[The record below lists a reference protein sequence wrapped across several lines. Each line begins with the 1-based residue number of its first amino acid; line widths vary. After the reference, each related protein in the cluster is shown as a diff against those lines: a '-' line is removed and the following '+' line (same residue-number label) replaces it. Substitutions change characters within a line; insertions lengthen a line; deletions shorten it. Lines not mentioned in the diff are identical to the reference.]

1 MRYVK
6 DTNADETLRLD
17 DATVS
22 LYRSVKLRGAHEV
35 VTGDRMIVQHRKE
48 DINEE
53 FIVVKVREELKV
65 KRVSQ
70 QISIPMPSSSALDDG
85 TITLTE
91 VVDGSEKRLL
101 AIYKKFP
108 TTTLR

>member
-1 MRYVK
+1 M
-6 DTNADETLRLD
+6 DTNADETLRLAD
-17 DATVS
+17 ETVS

-35 VTGDRMIVQHRKE
+35 VTGDRMIVQLRKE
-48 DINEE
+48 DINED
-53 FIVVKVREELKV
+53 FVVVKVSEELKV

-70 QISIPMPSSSALDDG
+70 QISIPMPSSSTLDDG

-108 TTTLR
+108 TTTSR

>member
-1 MRYVK
+1 M

-22 LYRSVKLRGAHEV
+22 LYRSVKLRGAQGV

-48 DINEE
+48 DINED

-70 QISIPMPSSSALDDG
+70 QISIP
-85 TITLTE
+85 TCR
-91 VVDGSEKRLL
+91 VVECAR
-101 AIYKKFP
+101 
-108 TTTLR
+108 

>member
-1 MRYVK
+1 M
-6 DTNADETLRLD
+6 DANADETLTLA

-22 LYRSVKLRGAHEV
+22 LYRSVKLRGVHEV

-53 FIVVKVREELKV
+53 FIVVKVDEELKV
-65 KRVSQ
+65 KRVSR

-101 AIYKKFP
+101 AIYRKFP
-108 TTTLR
+108 TTTSD